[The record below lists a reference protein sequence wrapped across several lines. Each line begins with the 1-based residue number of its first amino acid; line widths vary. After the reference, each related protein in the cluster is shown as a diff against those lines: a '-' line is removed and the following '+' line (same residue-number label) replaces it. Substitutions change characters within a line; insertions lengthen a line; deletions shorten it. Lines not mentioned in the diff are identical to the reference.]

1 MTAAAQEKRYY
12 MACLDLEGRDV
23 LVVGAG
29 SVALEKI
36 EGLLEVGARVTVV
49 APAVSEPVQAL
60 ARAGRIA
67 LHRGVYRAQDL
78 DGRFLVVAATST
90 TSVNEQVYAD
100 ADARG
105 MLCNVVDV
113 PELCSFILPAVHRAD
128 PIAVAISTGGASPA
142 LAQRIRDD
150 VARSITHEHARLARE
165 LRELRPWA
173 KSHLPTYEARRDFFR
188 ELVRGAPRMTVTLV
202 GAGPGDP
209 GLITVRGLERLRACD
224 AVVYDRLVAPELV
237 DEAPADALRIA
248 RENLSQAEVD
258 ELLVRL
264 GREGLD
270 VVRLKGGDPY
280 VFGRGGEEAIA
291 LIEADIPVEVV
302 PGISSVAAVPAAA
315 GIPVTHR
322 GVSDRVTIAT
332 GHAADGSPPDYD
344 ALAAAEGTL
353 VLFMGLARLRE
364 LADGLVRAGRSPDT
378 PAAVVSR
385 GTLPDQEV
393 ATATLDTIADA
404 AAGLPGPA
412 LVVVGDVVGLAPRL
426 RRRSPA
432 ALLA

>member
-1 MTAAAQEKRYY
+1 
-12 MACLDLEGRDV
+12 
-23 LVVGAG
+23 
-29 SVALEKI
+29 
-36 EGLLEVGARVTVV
+36 
-49 APAVSEPVQAL
+49 
-60 ARAGRIA
+60 
-67 LHRGVYRAQDL
+67 
-78 DGRFLVVAATST
+78 
-90 TSVNEQVYAD
+90 
-100 ADARG
+100 
-105 MLCNVVDV
+105 
-113 PELCSFILPAVHRAD
+113 
-128 PIAVAISTGGASPA
+128 
-142 LAQRIRDD
+142 
-150 VARSITHEHARLARE
+150 
-165 LRELRPWA
+165 
-173 KSHLPTYEARRDFFR
+173 
-188 ELVRGAPRMTVTLV
+188 MTVTLV

-291 LIEADIPVEVV
+291 LTEADIPFEVV

-344 ALAAAEGTL
+344 ALAAAGGTL

-364 LADGLVRAGRSPDT
+364 LADGLVRAGMSPDT

-385 GTLPDQEV
+385 GTLPDQGV

-404 AAGLPGPA
+404 AEGLPAPA

>member
-188 ELVRGAPRMTVTLV
+188 ELVQ
-202 GAGPGDP
+202 
-209 GLITVRGLERLRACD
+209 ERL
-224 AVVYDRLVAPELV
+224 
-237 DEAPADALRIA
+237 
-248 RENLSQAEVD
+248 
-258 ELLVRL
+258 
-264 GREGLD
+264 G
-270 VVRLKGGDPY
+270 
-280 VFGRGGEEAIA
+280 
-291 LIEADIPVEVV
+291 
-302 PGISSVAAVPAAA
+302 
-315 GIPVTHR
+315 
-322 GVSDRVTIAT
+322 
-332 GHAADGSPPDYD
+332 
-344 ALAAAEGTL
+344 
-353 VLFMGLARLRE
+353 
-364 LADGLVRAGRSPDT
+364 
-378 PAAVVSR
+378 
-385 GTLPDQEV
+385 
-393 ATATLDTIADA
+393 
-404 AAGLPGPA
+404 
-412 LVVVGDVVGLAPRL
+412 
-426 RRRSPA
+426 
-432 ALLA
+432 